1 MSEVFSDHSL
11 ACRLERSEAR
21 ANAGFVDARA
31 RLYPNS
37 GATWIEVAG
46 AYAMFDGPCSPCT
59 QTLGLGLFA
68 VPSAAEMDRIE
79 SFFRERN
86 APVLH
91 EVSPLA
97 DKALLETLNSRGYQP
112 VEFTS
117 VMFQVLKDWVPTA
130 QGSASLHTWVAEAHE
145 CDVWAQTSADGWSEF
160 AEYADVMRE
169 LARVVAYREN
179 GTPFLVEL
187 EGQPIATGDLA
198 IHSGVALL
206 AGAST
211 VPKWRRQGAQNA
223 LLESRLSYAKEAG
236 CDLAMFCAEPGSASQ
251 RNGERHGFRI
261 AYTRIKYKLAD

>member
-1 MSEVFSDHSL
+1 MSLVLTDHSL
-11 ACRLERSEAR
+11 ACRLERSEAA

-31 RLYPNS
+31 RLYPDS
-37 GATWIEVAG
+37 GAQWIEVAG

-59 QTLGLGLFA
+59 QTFGLGLSA
-68 VPSAAEMDRIE
+68 VPTAAEMDEIE

-97 DKALLETLNSRGYQP
+97 GKALLEILNARGYQP

-117 VMFQVLKDWVPTA
+117 VMFQVLEDWAPTVQ
-130 QGSASLHTWVAEAHE
+130 QGPELCARIAEAHE
-145 CDVWAQTSADGWSEF
+145 RDVWAKTSAEGWSEF
-160 AEYADVMRE
+160 AEYADLMRE
-169 LARVVAYREN
+169 LARVVAHREN

-187 EGQPIATGDLA
+187 DGQPIATGDLA
-198 IHSGVALL
+198 IHNGVALL

-211 VPKWRRQGAQNA
+211 VPGWRRRGAQNA
-223 LLESRLSYAKEAG
+223 LLESRLQCAKNAG